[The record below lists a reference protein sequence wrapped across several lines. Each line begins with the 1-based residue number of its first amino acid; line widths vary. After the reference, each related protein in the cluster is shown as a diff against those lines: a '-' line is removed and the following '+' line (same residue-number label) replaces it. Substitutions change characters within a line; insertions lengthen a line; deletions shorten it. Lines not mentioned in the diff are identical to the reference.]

1 MKIAT
6 RRWML
11 TLVCAFGLALLTSTT
26 PTAADSVASS
36 PQAVTRPAVGVLFS
50 NSFTYYGHI
59 HYHHHGTPTRAE
71 EPRIPEDFFDRK

>member
-11 TLVCAFGLALLTSTT
+11 TLVGAFGLALVTSTT
-26 PTAADSVASS
+26 PTAAYSVVSS
-36 PQAVTRPAVGVLFS
+36 PQPVSRPSVGVLFS
-50 NSFTYYGHI
+50 NSFTFYYY
-59 HYHHHGTPTRAE
+59 YHHHYGTPTRVE